1 MYFFSIE
8 AYSELK
14 AKIAAARA
22 TAKANPRQYGNVTFE
37 NELGAIEKK
46 YNEGAYA
53 DSEIPA
59 VANEVKGIT
68 NRYLMADAVA
78 LATAENPVDVTF
90 MVSNP
95 SFDGDS
101 YASWTASPAPGMG
114 YYSAEFFNTNFNIY
128 QTLVGMPAGTY
139 RFQTRGFYRYGGQ
152 PENYAAHNNGTL
164 KRNAKLYI
172 THSTEGTQMADVM
185 AISDDPSEDIR
196 YGGWSSELYDGKPVP
211 NNMQAGAHAID
222 GYNKYVPKDGLN
234 SVVITVDE
242 IGDLTF
248 GAKKETLVTND
259 WTFFGDFSLYY
270 LGDGEHTLALD
281 EETSL
286 PAIDE
291 NVIYDKVTVE
301 RTIKA
306 PKEGEEYGNWNTFV
320 VPFDMEIPDGW
331 QVKTLTGSKQNGE
344 NITLTFDDAGAIEA
358 GVPYMVRTKEA
369 VSTITEQMVEVCTTL
384 ANTSTDHVEFVGVYG
399 AGNIPAGAF
408 FISSN
413 VFYQAADDNN
423 TIKAFRAYFVLK
435 NAANARSLSYRF
447 GDDYEE
453 GTTDIEVPEEEVTVV
468 GIYTLSGVRLNEMQ
482 QGINILQ
489 MSDGTTRKVII
500 K

>member
-1 MYFFSIE
+1 M
-8 AYSELK
+8 LRRQ
-14 AKIAAARA
+14 RA
-22 TAKANPRQYGNVTFE
+22 
-37 NELGAIEKK
+37 
-46 YNEGAYA
+46 
-53 DSEIPA
+53 
-59 VANEVKGIT
+59 
-68 NRYLMADAVA
+68 
-78 LATAENPVDVTF
+78 
-90 MVSNP
+90 SN
-95 SFDGDS
+95 
-101 YASWTASPAPGMG
+101 Y
-114 YYSAEFFNTNFNIY
+114 NIY
-128 QTLVGMPAGTY
+128 QVLIGMPAGTY
-139 RFQTRGFYRYGGQ
+139 RFQTRGFYRYGYQGD
-152 PENYAAHNNGTL
+152 NLTAYNNGTL

-172 THSTEGTQMADVM
+172 THSIEGTQVAEVM
-185 AISDDPSEDIR
+185 AISDDPSEDTYWGR
-196 YGGWSSELYDGKPVP
+196 WSSEKYDGKPVP
-211 NNMQAGAHAID
+211 DDMQAGDHAIV
-222 GYNKYVPKDGLN
+222 GCGKYVPRDGYN
-234 SVVITVDE
+234 SVVITVNE
-242 IGDLTF
+242 IGDLTI
-248 GAKKETLVTND
+248 GAKKETLVNGD
-259 WTFFGDFSLYY
+259 WSFFSDFSLYY
-270 LGDGEHTLALD
+270 LGGGEHTLTLN
-281 EETSL
+281 ETSKEL

-369 VSTITEQMVEVCTTL
+369 VSTITEQMVEVCTTP